1 MTDLM
6 NIEKTKSAYDKN
18 LELIRRYREGDSEAG
33 EELATLNKPLVYNIA
48 GRFSGRGVEAEE
60 LVEMGTIGLVKA
72 INTFDFSRE
81 CAFSTY
87 AVPLIFGEIRR
98 FLRDDGMIKVSRE
111 NKRIAALI
119 NAERDRRLTLGLDVG
134 IASLAEAVGVSAE
147 DAATA
152 LFATSPVRSLDE
164 CITDGEDSMTLG
176 SLVFDEEEGCRTF
189 DKMALRFAIDKLGD
203 VEREIIL
210 LRYYKDYSQSEV
222 ARILGITQVKVS
234 REEKKILTR
243 LRRELV

>member
-1 MTDLM
+1 MTGEM
-6 NIEKTKSAYDKN
+6 NLQKTKGVYDKN
-18 LELIRRYREGDSEAG
+18 LDLIKRYREGDERAG
-33 EELATLNKPLVYNIA
+33 EELASLNKPLVYNIA
-48 GRFSGRGVEAEE
+48 GRFSGRGTDSEE

-72 INTFDFSRE
+72 INTFDFSYD

-111 NKRIAALI
+111 NKKIAALI
-119 NAERDRRLTLGLDVG
+119 KAERDRRLTLGLDVG
-134 IASLAEAVGVSAE
+134 IASLAAAVGVCPE

-164 CITDGEDSMTLG
+164 SISDGEESFTLG
-176 SLVFDEEEGCRTF
+176 SLLFDEEEGSRNF
-189 DKMALRFAIDKLGD
+189 DRMALRFAIDKLGQR
-203 VEREIIL
+203 EREIIL

-234 REEKKILTR
+234 REEKKILSR
-243 LRRELV
+243 LKTELS